1 MSFQVVREET
11 PQAEQ
16 FDGVTRLKLVI
27 GNCAALSI
35 LLVISACS
43 STELQGPQ
51 GPQIDEV
58 AGTITE
64 TVGDTGG
71 FEEPSVV
78 EVGAGDEQIVCR
90 YEKTIGS
97 RIGKRTCRT
106 KAEDKAARVAAQ
118 EALER
123 NAIRTDKDRVVS
135 E

>member
-1 MSFQVVREET
+1 MVQEEA
-11 PQAEQ
+11 PLAKQ

-27 GNCAALSI
+27 GYCAVLAI

-43 STELQGPQ
+43 STEPQGPQ
-51 GPQIDEV
+51 GPQVDEV

-64 TVGDTGG
+64 TVGATSGL
-71 FEEPSVV
+71 EEPSVV
-78 EVGAGDEQIVCR
+78 EAGAGDEQIVCR

-123 NAIRTDKDRVVS
+123 NAIRTDKDRVVN